1 MKLAHVDMERVI
13 ELDCRKTTEWIIE
26 SPALFQKYVHLLSS
40 QADGEEGE
48 FVLSDD
54 EAILDISKY
63 MEVVVNPFTLDFED
77 RRIQKKLYS
86 QLQKIAY
93 GEEMFMNTQ
102 RMNAD
107 LQSYI
112 FRLENICGYD
122 IEIDTA
128 MDVQLVFKALG
139 VKMEG
144 GEYDFS
150 EKLVQYMKIMAELM
164 GKKVFVFINIRSYL
178 ENEQI
183 QELVKNAVY
192 NEISLLFI
200 ENIQRGFSEIENYY
214 IIDRD
219 GCEVC

>member
-1 MKLAHVDMERVI
+1 
-13 ELDCRKTTEWIIE
+13 
-26 SPALFQKYVHLLSS
+26 
-40 QADGEEGE
+40 
-48 FVLSDD
+48 
-54 EAILDISKY
+54 
-63 MEVVVNPFTLDFED
+63 MEVVVNPFALDFED

-86 QLQKIAY
+86 QLQKAAY
-93 GEEMFMNTQ
+93 GEEMFMDTQ
-102 RMNAD
+102 KMNAE

-144 GEYDFS
+144 GEYNFT

-164 GKKVFVFINIRSYL
+164 GKKVLVFVNIRSYL

-183 QELVKNAVY
+183 QELIKNAVY

-200 ENIQRGFSEIENYY
+200 ENIQRYFSKTENYY
-214 IIDRD
+214 IIDKD
-219 GCEVC
+219 GCEIY

>member
-1 MKLAHVDMERVI
+1 MDMERVI
-13 ELDCRKTTEWIIE
+13 ELDCGKTVEWIIE
-26 SPALFQKYVHLLSS
+26 SPALFRKYVNLLNL
-40 QADGEEGE
+40 QADGEEGI

-54 EAILDISKY
+54 DTILDIAKC
-63 MEVVVNPFTLDFED
+63 MEIVVNPFAVDFED

-86 QLQKIAY
+86 QLQKAAY
-93 GEEMFMNTQ
+93 GEDMFMDTQ
-102 RMNAD
+102 KMNSD

-122 IEIDTA
+122 IEIDTD

-144 GEYDFS
+144 GEYNFS
-150 EKLVQYMKIMAELM
+150 EKLAQYMKVMAELM
-164 GKKVFVFINIRSYL
+164 GKKILVFVNIRSYL

-183 QELVKNAVY
+183 QELMKNAVY

-200 ENIQRGFSEIENYY
+200 ENMQRGFSEMENYY
-214 IIDRD
+214 IIDKD
-219 GCEVC
+219 GCEVY

>member
-1 MKLAHVDMERVI
+1 MKLAHVNMERAI
-13 ELDCRKTTEWIIE
+13 ELACGKTTEWIIE
-26 SPALFQKYVHLLSS
+26 SPALFQKYVHLLNL
-40 QADGEEGE
+40 QANGEEGE

-54 EAILDISKY
+54 ESIFDISKC
-63 MEVVVNPFTLDFED
+63 MEVVVNPFALDFED

-93 GEEMFMNTQ
+93 GEEMFMDTQ
-102 RMNAD
+102 KVNAD
-107 LQSYI
+107 LQSYV

-139 VKMEG
+139 MKMEG

-150 EKLVQYMKIMAELM
+150 EKLVQYMKIMVELM
-164 GKKVFVFINIRSYL
+164 GKKVFVFVNIRSYL

-200 ENIQRGFSEIENYY
+200 ENVQRDFSEMENYY
-214 IIDRD
+214 IIDKD
-219 GCEVC
+219 GCEVY

>member
-1 MKLAHVDMERVI
+1 MKLAHLDMENTI

-26 SPALFQKYVHLLSS
+26 SPVLFQKYVHLLNS
-40 QADGEEGE
+40 QVNGEEGE
-48 FVLSDD
+48 FVLSNDD
-54 EAILDISKY
+54 TILDIEKR
-63 MEVVVNPFTLDFED
+63 MEVVVNPFALDFED

-86 QLQKIAY
+86 QLQKAAY
-93 GEEMFMNTQ
+93 GEEMFMDTQ
-102 RMNAD
+102 KMNAE

-144 GEYDFS
+144 GEYNFT

-164 GKKVFVFINIRSYL
+164 GKKVLVFVNIRSYL

-183 QELVKNAVY
+183 QELIKNAVY

-200 ENIQRGFSEIENYY
+200 ENIQRYFSKTENYY
-214 IIDRD
+214 IIDKD
-219 GCEVC
+219 GCEIY

>member
-1 MKLAHVDMERVI
+1 MRLAHVDMERVI
-13 ELDCRKTTEWIIE
+13 ELDCGKTVEWIIE
-26 SPALFQKYVHLLSS
+26 SPALFRKYVNLLNL
-40 QADGEEGE
+40 QADGEEGT

-54 EAILDISKY
+54 DTILDIAKY
-63 MEVVVNPFTLDFED
+63 MEIVVNPFAVDFED

-86 QLQKIAY
+86 QLQKAAY
-93 GEEMFMNTQ
+93 GEDMFMDTQ
-102 RMNAD
+102 KLNSD

-122 IEIDTA
+122 IEIDTD

-144 GEYDFS
+144 GEYNFS
-150 EKLVQYMKIMAELM
+150 EKLAQYMKVMAELM
-164 GKKVFVFINIRSYL
+164 GKKILVFVNIRSYL

-183 QELVKNAVY
+183 QELMKNAVY

-200 ENIQRGFSEIENYY
+200 ENIQRDFSEMENYY
-214 IIDRD
+214 IIDKD
-219 GCEVC
+219 GCEIY